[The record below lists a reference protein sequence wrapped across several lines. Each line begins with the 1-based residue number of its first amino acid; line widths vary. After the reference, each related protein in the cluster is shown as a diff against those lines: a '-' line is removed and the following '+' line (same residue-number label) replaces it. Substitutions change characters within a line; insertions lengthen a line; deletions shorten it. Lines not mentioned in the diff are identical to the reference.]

1 MSRKFPDFRD
11 THILTTLFE
20 ISAINHIFAESYN
33 SFSIMSMNKLYSLL
47 LSSLLLSLAS
57 CEEPDA
63 ALRFD
68 IESTTDSN
76 AVNLQYFS
84 ADPSCLPKSYT
95 LYVDEESDV
104 EITLVCT
111 NNEESLCFYNTPNKY
126 LIAKRYC
133 SAKINGS
140 TITITCRSQTDLE
153 NEDSYTIL
161 PVKSED
167 NPNLSTSIA
176 IQRCPKEFLDLY

>member
-1 MSRKFPDFRD
+1 
-11 THILTTLFE
+11 
-20 ISAINHIFAESYN
+20 
-33 SFSIMSMNKLYSLL
+33 MSMNKFYPLL
-47 LSSLLLSLAS
+47 LSSILLCLAS

-63 ALRFD
+63 ELRFE

-84 ADPSCLPKSYT
+84 PDPCCLPKSYT

-111 NNEESLCFYNTPNKY
+111 NNNESLCFYNTANKY
-126 LIAKRYC
+126 IIAKRHC
-133 SAKINGS
+133 SAKINGAS
-140 TITITCRSQTDLE
+140 ITITCRPQTDLE
-153 NEDSYTIL
+153 NEEFYTIL
-161 PVKSED
+161 PIKCED